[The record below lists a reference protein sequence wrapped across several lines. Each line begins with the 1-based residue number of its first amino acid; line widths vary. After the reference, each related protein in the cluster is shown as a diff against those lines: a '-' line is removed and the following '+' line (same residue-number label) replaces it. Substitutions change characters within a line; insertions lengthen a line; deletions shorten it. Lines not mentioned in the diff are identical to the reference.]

1 MANINKSFNFRN
13 GVQVDYDNFIVNP
26 NGLVGIGTSI
36 PREFLD
42 VYGTAK
48 ITGLVTTTNLHV
60 TGFSTFTEVRL
71 GTGITM
77 SSSSGII
84 TATAFYGNGGTL
96 TNLPTSQWVDVNPSI
111 YSVTSIYAAGN
122 VGVATTNPGY
132 IFQVGGNPNTQS
144 GVGFNSTGDIKVTGI
159 ITAGYFSGN
168 GASLTTLNATNITS
182 GTISNTYLPV
192 FNNDR
197 LPSSIS
203 ISGIITAST
212 YFSGNI
218 TGNLTGNVYSSGV
231 STFVSGIV
239 GDVTGTASTAQSL
252 TGTPNI
258 TVGSVSAS
266 NISVS
271 GILTATTS
279 LYVGSTGN
287 TISILN
293 SGRIGI
299 GTALPTS
306 EFQIRKSSATLLEV
320 LSDTSQARI
329 SIGQSVGV
337 GKSTAVLR
345 FGNTPKTF
353 DIINNDTGNI
363 NTILHGGP
371 SGVGTGRFAW
381 LYGQDNSEKM
391 SLTYGG
397 NLGLGITDPINTFH
411 VVGTST
417 VTGNANFGGNVT
429 ISGSLTPGTLN
440 LSQFTGNVSGN
451 INATSGVSTFNNIQ
465 ISSNIILDSSS
476 SIGIGTTLP
485 IVNLDARNK
494 SALFGSVGIGTT
506 ALNSNTL
513 SVNGSMVASSIGIG
527 TTSTNAYLAVYGNI
541 EIYPPSDGPI
551 SNIKLYSS
559 EITIDNITRI
569 GIGTT
574 APRSVLD
581 FADAGRNFASGQG
594 SFILPPRLTTSEIV
608 GLATVEG
615 AFIYNITSKKFQ
627 GYTGVGWTDFN

>member
-48 ITGLVTTTNLHV
+48 ITGLVTTTNLCV

-71 GTGITM
+71 GTDIKM
-77 SSSSGII
+77 SSNSGII

-111 YSVTSIYAAGN
+111 YSVTSIYSAGN

-144 GVGFNSTGDIKVTGI
+144 GVGFNSTGDIKATGI

-168 GASLTTLNATNITS
+168 GASLTALNATNITS

-203 ISGIITAST
+203 VSGIITAST

-266 NISVS
+266 NINVS
-271 GILTATTS
+271 GILTAITS

-306 EFQIRKSSATLLEV
+306 EFQIIKSSATLLEV

-337 GKSTAVLR
+337 GKSTATLR
-345 FGNTPKTF
+345 FGNTSKTF

-363 NTILHGGP
+363 NTILHAGP
-371 SGVGTGRFAW
+371 AGINTGRFDW
-381 LYGQDNSEKM
+381 YYGQNISSPLM
-391 SLTYGG
+391 SLTYDGK
-397 NLGLGITDPINTFH
+397 LGLGITNPINTFH

-417 VTGNANFGGNVT
+417 ITSSSYVGDTLYVKNDIYLDNLRANIVASNTYV
-429 ISGSLTPGTLN
+429 
-440 LSQFTGNVSGN
+440 
-451 INATSGVSTFNNIQ
+451 TSGVSTFSTLYLYGGSNVLGIGTNNAGGYKFKIEDNLDAYLGTKAKLGTETNGET
-465 ISSNIILDSSS
+465 IYFASNPSPAGSLLKVFGELYARNLYVGSGSS
-476 SIGIGTTLP
+476 SILKVGTGITASSGIVTAVNGFSSGIGTAVQITT
-485 IVNLDARNK
+485 
-494 SALFGSVGIGTT
+494 VGNRVYFT
-506 ALNSNTL
+506 
-513 SVNGSMVASSIGIG
+513 VA
-527 TTSTNAYLAVYGNI
+527 
-541 EIYPPSDGPI
+541 
-551 SNIKLYSS
+551 
-559 EITIDNITRI
+559 
-569 GIGTT
+569 
-574 APRSVLD
+574 
-581 FADAGRNFASGQG
+581 
-594 SFILPPRLTTSEIV
+594 
-608 GLATVEG
+608 
-615 AFIYNITSKKFQ
+615 
-627 GYTGVGWTDFN
+627 GVGVTSLQLF